1 MQGGKERFVKPGG
14 LYWQSQ
20 NLTAS
25 DIISSWNPQGEV
37 MAKTRSFSIYLLKT
51 GVDAAS
57 ALNADTKLIPCAA
70 ARNLPANATM
80 FILDSLPTAPWWKG
94 YFGVEQEL
102 TQVHKG
108 AVAFLPVRDRW
119 LALTFGHVAH
129 NLKDGCYEYDFGLR
143 VTLNCVDPLE
153 VRSTDTL
160 EPGVSR
166 RQRTQL
172 PTGSDLTFFDIDKD
186 SSILRGLTGKVK
198 AEYADYFK
206 QATGAS
212 SLHISTDAAATGI
225 TAICAKLLEIY
236 AKDDYKATFPNIRA
250 IEPVRDPHVVA
261 RLEGKLLEA
270 LRAKDAALTLTVP
283 DLINYREGLC
293 SSFGGAGRSLLYDDV
308 AMPYY
313 HEYLAERGVSLES
326 VDIKILK
333 KHELRLCN
341 EDGDARESFGV
352 YKCLIFDTTLDV
364 GGSTYHLCDGHWYAV
379 DRDYVAKLK
388 TDLDPHFVATNLM
401 PYDHDDEGE
410 YNEAVGAASADHICL
425 DRTSVA
431 PAGQTAVE
439 PCDLFSVEDDMAVH
453 THVKISTRSQQLSHL
468 FNQGA
473 NAIELIRSD
482 LESRTRLI
490 MLLRERLNGRDEQAY
505 LAPIEA
511 DKHCVAYA
519 IATHKPADRR
529 SDNLPLFSRVSLRR
543 CIRLLTL
550 MRVTV
555 RCSYL
560 VDSRA
565 QAAGRAR
572 QRPVV
577 AVTGMAATAVA
588 AVPAA

>member
-1 MQGGKERFVKPGG
+1 
-14 LYWQSQ
+14 
-20 NLTAS
+20 
-25 DIISSWNPQGEV
+25 
-37 MAKTRSFSIYLLKT
+37 MAKTRSFSIYLLKS
-51 GVDAAS
+51 GVDVAS
-57 ALNADTKLIPCAA
+57 ALSADTKLTPCAA
-70 ARNLPANATM
+70 ASNLPANATM
-80 FILDSLPTAPWWKG
+80 FILDSLPTTPWWKG

-108 AVAFLPVRDRW
+108 AIAFLPVRDRW
-119 LALTFGHVAH
+119 FALTFGHVAH

-206 QATGAS
+206 YATGAS
-212 SLHISTDAAATGI
+212 SLHISTDAPAAGI
-225 TAICAKLLEIY
+225 TAICEKLLEVY

-250 IEPVRDPHVVA
+250 IEPVRDPQVVA
-261 RLEGKLLEA
+261 RLEGKLLDS
-270 LRAKDAALTLTVP
+270 LRAKEASLSLTVP
-283 DLINYREGLC
+283 DLINYHEGLC

-313 HEYLAERGVSLES
+313 HEYLEERGVSLES
-326 VDIKILK
+326 VDIKMLK
-333 KHELRLCN
+333 RHELRLCN

-352 YKCLIFDTTLDV
+352 YKCLIFDTVLDAA
-364 GGSTYHLCDGHWYAV
+364 GPTYHLCDGHWYAV
-379 DRDYVAKLK
+379 DRDYVTKLK
-388 TDLDPHFVATNLM
+388 ADLDPHFVATTLM

-410 YNEAVGAASADHICL
+410 YNEAVGEESAAHICL

-431 PAGQTAVE
+431 PTGQTAVE
-439 PCDLFSVEDDMAVH
+439 PCDLYSVEGGMAVH
-453 THVKISTRSQQLSHL
+453 THVKVSTRSQQLSHL

-473 NAIELIRSD
+473 NAVELIRSD
-482 LESRTRLI
+482 LAAKAKLTA
-490 MLLRERLNGRDEQAY
+490 LLRERLNGRDEHTY
-505 LAPIEA
+505 LAPLED
-511 DKHCVAYA
+511 DKHCVAYV

-560 VDSRA
+560 TDSRA

-572 QRPVV
+572 QRPG
-577 AVTGMAATAVA
+577 AILAPGFAPAAVA
-588 AVPAA
+588 AAPAA